1 MEYGW
6 DKMTMNNQL
15 SALDSLGVTELPYN
29 GYENLYQAMC
39 VHQDWLAP
47 DKTTPYNAQE
57 LALEVV

>member
-1 MEYGW
+1 
-6 DKMTMNNQL
+6 MTMNNQL

-29 GYENLYQAMC
+29 GYENIYQAMC

-47 DKTTPYNAQE
+47 DKATPYNAEE